1 MSVKGLVVVALLIG
15 VVVGLALPGRV
26 QKSGPKPHSQFTT
39 LALS

>member
-15 VVVGLALPGRV
+15 VVVGLALPGRPI
-26 QKSGPKPHSQFTT
+26 KTSPKQHSQFTT